1 MKSYHLSLIMRSAP
15 SNIIRDC
22 AARGRWVGS
31 LITQMGQKFKIQ
43 QMQLMA
49 LLYALLFGHFKN
61 VNILCMV
68 INMSFFFF

>member
-1 MKSYHLSLIMRSAP
+1 MKSYHLSLVMRSAP

-22 AARGRWVGS
+22 AARGRWVRS

-49 LLYALLFGHFKN
+49 LLYHFPLG
-61 VNILCMV
+61 ILKM
-68 INMSFFFF
+68 